1 MKNKVVL
8 LIVVFISLSI
18 RGLTQSSPER
28 QELTG
33 IILYADSIK
42 VNGKVF
48 KIISRLRHEIAS
60 RNITNVDLS
69 LKYYNLAVCYSARN
83 INDST
88 YYFLCRALG
97 KSAIYNNLIFN
108 DTDFRSLRN
117 EPRWDIILQKI
128 DSAFLSNYPEIENKE
143 LAIKLYYIYLKDQHV
158 RGLGLKTKDE
168 SLNTIDQANLENV
181 EEIILKYGWPTYKMV
196 GEMAARGAFLT
207 ILHSNTQVQ
216 QKYFMLIFKAAQNN
230 EATKEWIALLM
241 DRISVQR
248 KGVQVFGTQ
257 VYQIKDSLNRLGD
270 IYMYFPIQDEAIV
283 DSLRKAFDMIPLKDY
298 LKSFGIDYK
307 PPVK

>member
-1 MKNKVVL
+1 MKKKVAL
-8 LIVVFISLSI
+8 LLVVCISLCN
-18 RGLTQSSPER
+18 RGLTQSNPER
-28 QELTG
+28 QGLTG

-42 VNGKVF
+42 VNEKALNT
-48 KIISRLRHEIAS
+48 ISRLKNEISS

-83 INDST
+83 NIDST
-88 YYFLCRALG
+88 YYFLCRALS
-97 KSAIYNNLIFN
+97 KSARYNNLIFN

-117 EPRWDIILQKI
+117 ETRWDLIVQKI
-128 DSAFLSNYPEIENKE
+128 DSAFLSDYPELGNME
-143 LAIKLYYIYLKDQHV
+143 LAIKLYHIYLKDQHV

-168 SLNTIDQANLENV
+168 NINTIDQANLEHV

-196 GEMAARGAFLT
+196 GEMAAKGAFLT

-216 QKYFMLIFKAAQNN
+216 QKYFMLIFEAAQNS
-230 EATKEWIALLM
+230 EASKEWIALLM

-257 VYQIKDSLNRLGD
+257 VYQIKDSHNKLGG
-270 IYMYFPIQDEAIV
+270 IYRYFPIQDEAIV

-307 PPVK
+307 PPAK